1 MRTYAAYAAFRLG
14 TPTLA
19 PTAFA
24 GFPKASWKWVAS
36 SSAHTV
42 AAGVALA
49 DTLDS
54 SASWSLDLGLK
65 TYWATA

>member
-1 MRTYAAYAAFRLG
+1 
-14 TPTLA
+14 
-19 PTAFA
+19 
-24 GFPKASWKWVAS
+24 
-36 SSAHTV
+36 V